1 MATQLRPTDVV
12 IVGMGAAGGVA
23 AYPLAEAGLSVVGL
37 EAGTW
42 LDRRDFAP
50 DEIRN
55 NYRNWPMLVKK
66 TERERP
72 TVRATSSGTATQVN
86 SHPMMNAVGGTSVH
100 YSALSWRLDP
110 WDFRVVSETTR
121 RYGSSRIP
129 AGSTVEDWPF
139 GYDELEPYYDLVEHA
154 IGVSGKAGNLRGAID
169 PAGNTFEGPR
179 QRDFPMPP
187 LRWTSFL
194 TRMADTARSLGWHP
208 FPGPAAINTD
218 RYEGRPGC
226 TYHGF
231 CARGGCPVNAKN
243 STLITTIPK
252 ALDTGNLTIV
262 TRAHVTTIEVDA
274 DGRAT
279 GVNYVIGRDEYF
291 QPARVVLVAS
301 YTYENIRLL
310 LLSKSTAYPAGL
322 SNNRGQVGRHYFSHN
337 QGASVSALF
346 PFDLKSWYGLP
357 AQGVAVDDWADD
369 NFDHSGLDFVGG
381 GSLWARS
388 DGRPISAASMD
399 TFGRARSWGSGWK
412 RFIREN
418 SDRSHFISIQKTTL
432 PYEDNYIDLDPE
444 VTDPVGFPVAR
455 ITARYRTN
463 ERAIAAFM
471 QDRAEEWYRAAGAVE
486 VNRSGLGDAMNVSTH
501 AYGGT
506 RMGDDPETNVV
517 DRWGFS
523 HEAPNLGILGAS
535 VMGTS
540 GARNPTLTLQA
551 LAWRTAEHLVESWSE
566 ISE

>member
-1 MATQLRPTDVV
+1 MGLPGGQRNDPPLRE
-12 IVGMGAAGGVA
+12 
-23 AYPLAEAGLSVVGL
+23 L
-37 EAGTW
+37 
-42 LDRRDFAP
+42 
-50 DEIRN
+50 
-55 NYRNWPMLVKK
+55 
-66 TERERP
+66 
-72 TVRATSSGTATQVN
+72 
-86 SHPMMNAVGGTSVH
+86 
-100 YSALSWRLDP
+100 
-110 WDFRVVSETTR
+110 
-121 RYGSSRIP
+121 RIP
-129 AGSTVEDWPF
+129 AVSTVEDWPF
-139 GYDELEPYYDLVEHA
+139 GYDELEPYYDVVEHE
-154 IGVSGKAGNLRGAID
+154 IGVSGKAGNLRGDID

-179 QRDFPMPP
+179 QRDFPMSP

-208 FPGPAAINTD
+208 FPGPAAINTE

-231 CARGGCPVNAKN
+231 CSRGGCPVNAKN

-322 SNNRGQVGRHYFSHN
+322 SNNRGQVG
-337 QGASVSALF
+337 GITSATTRR
-346 PFDLKSWYGLP
+346 
-357 AQGVAVDDWADD
+357 VCERAVPLRPQVLVRSSGPRRGRGRLADD

-432 PYEDNYIDLDPE
+432 PYEDNYVDLDPE
-444 VTDPVGFPVAR
+444 VTDPLGFRCSYHGPLS
-455 ITARYRTN
+455 N
-463 ERAIAAFM
+463 ERAG
-471 QDRAEEWYRAAGAVE
+471 DSRVHAGP
-486 VNRSGLGDAMNVSTH
+486 R
-501 AYGGT
+501 
-506 RMGDDPETNVV
+506 R
-517 DRWGFS
+517 
-523 HEAPNLGILGAS
+523 
-535 VMGTS
+535 
-540 GARNPTLTLQA
+540 
-551 LAWRTAEHLVESWSE
+551 
-566 ISE
+566 